1 MPGAA
6 LQNGGAPRSRGNRT
20 MKQAQDDRLD
30 RGEIVQRARAL
41 APALRERAAE
51 GEAQR
56 RLPDRTIDDLASA
69 RVLRVCQ
76 PARFGGSEL
85 PWDAL
90 CEMAV
95 ELGRGDGSQGWVG
108 AVYAAMAQMTALFG
122 DEAQHEV
129 WDRNHDTLVAGSLV
143 PVGNRVTATAGGYRL
158 TGKWSF
164 CSGIHHAGWTI
175 LGELVDAGDG
185 KREHLYFL
193 IPAADYRIDDDWFTV
208 GMAGTGSASVVLD
221 DVLVPA
227 HRVMLNRDV
236 AAGTTPGAA
245 VNPAPVFRMPL
256 FGFAQLALAAAPI
269 GAAIGMV
276 EDFKTHIRGK
286 SGGSTPIAGLDLLR
300 GRISEAAAETR
311 AATLLLLDAA
321 RNVMARL
328 TAGAAVDDADAAVA
342 IRDSGY
348 AVLLAKRAAMRMFEA
363 SGGHGLYLSTP
374 IQRAFRD
381 VNAGANHASLAWD
394 RSALRYA
401 QFGLQI

>member
-1 MPGAA
+1 MRLRRMAA
-6 LQNGGAPRSRGNRT
+6 RRGIGRGR
-20 MKQAQDDRLD
+20 AVSDDRLD
-30 RGEIVQRARAL
+30 RREIVKRARAL
-41 APALRERAAE
+41 VPVLRARAAD
-51 GEAQR
+51 GETLR
-56 RLPDRTIDDLASA
+56 RLPDRTIDDLAKA
-69 RVLRVCQ
+69 RILRVCQ

-90 CEMAV
+90 CEMAI
-95 ELGRGDGSQGWVG
+95 ELGRGDGSQGWVA

-129 WDRNHDTLVAGSLV
+129 WDRNNDTLVAGSLV
-143 PVGNRVTATAGGYRL
+143 PVGNRVATVAGGYRL
-158 TGKWSF
+158 AGKWSF
-164 CSGIHHAGWTI
+164 SSGVHHAGWTI
-175 LGELVDAGDG
+175 LGELADIGEA

-193 IPAADYRIDDDWFTV
+193 VASAEYRIDDDWFTV

-221 DVLVPA
+221 DVFVPA
-227 HRVMLNRDV
+227 HRVILNRDV
-236 AAGTTPGAA
+236 AAGKAPGAT

-286 SGGSTPIAGLDLLR
+286 SGGATPIAGLDLLR
-300 GRISEAAAETR
+300 GRLSEAAAETR
-311 AATLLLLDAA
+311 AASLLLLDAA

-328 TAGAAVDDADAAVA
+328 TEGAAVDDADAAVA
-342 IRDSGY
+342 MRDSGY

-381 VNAGANHASLAWD
+381 VNAAANHASLAWD

-401 QFGLQI
+401 QFALQI

>member
-1 MPGAA
+1 M
-6 LQNGGAPRSRGNRT
+6 S
-20 MKQAQDDRLD
+20 QAHDDRLA
-30 RGEIVQRARAL
+30 RGEIVERARAL
-41 APALRERAAE
+41 APALRERAAD

-56 RLPDRTIDDLASA
+56 RVPDRTIDDLLGS

-76 PARFGGSEL
+76 PARFGGSEE

-108 AVYAAMAQMTALFG
+108 SVYAAMAQMTALFG
-122 DEAQHEV
+122 DAAQHEV
-129 WDRNHDTLVAGSLV
+129 WDRSHDTLVAGSLV
-143 PVGNRVTATAGGYRL
+143 PVGNRVAAVAGGYRL
-158 TGKWSF
+158 SGKWSF
-164 CSGIHHAGWTI
+164 CSGIHHAGWAI
-175 LGELVDAGDG
+175 LGELVDIGEA

-193 IPAADYRIDDDWFTV
+193 VPAADYRIDDDWYTV

-221 DVLVPA
+221 DVFVPA
-227 HRVMLNRDV
+227 HRMILNRDV
-236 AAGTTPGAA
+236 AAGKAPGAA

-256 FGFAQLALAAAPI
+256 FGFAQLALASAPI

-286 SGGSTPIAGLDLLR
+286 SGGPTPIAGLDLLR

-328 TAGAAVDDADAAVA
+328 ASGAAVDDADAAVA
-342 IRDSGY
+342 MRDSGY